1 MSRKPFDLKAQSDAL
16 AKRLAQIPAEIV
28 AELRPA
34 LVKGAEDLAGTM
46 RLLVPE
52 DEGDL
57 EASIAV
63 TAPGET
69 TPAYASEGGRRT
81 AGPNQALVT
90 IGNPA
95 VRHGHL
101 VEFGT
106 APHTNGGLF
115 AGTPNPGTEAQPFMQ
130 PAIRM
135 TQAKVQRR
143 IATAIG
149 RAIRKAAK
157 EGQSNA

>member
-34 LVKGAEDLAGTM
+34 LVKGAEDVAGAMRALA
-46 RLLVPE
+46 PE

-57 EASIAV
+57 KASVAV

-90 IGNPA
+90 IGNPD

-106 APHTNGGLF
+106 APHANGGQF
-115 AGTPNPGTEAQPFMQ
+115 AGTANPGTEARPFMQ
-130 PAIRM
+130 PAIRI

-143 IATAIG
+143 IGTAVG
-149 RAIRKAAK
+149 RAIRKAA
-157 EGQSNA
+157 EGKANA